1 MSESS
6 MEARY
11 AGRAAAPAR
20 RRLSKREADLRFR
33 AVAFLIVL
41 AASVGVVIPLLYMI
55 GGSLSS
61 KQVIHTVPTSIIPI
75 EGKQVTLEAPAVKGS
90 EDLPG
95 YGPIPRKK
103 YFVYRVSV
111 EGAERELAYV
121 SKVERQ
127 WVYADPADPS
137 RRYFA
142 PPASVDDRV
151 AAVKLNWENYP
162 EALTKSPFAKY
173 VGNTLLVMVLSTVGT
188 LISTVLVAYGFSRFY
203 FRARDLLFM
212 VLLSTMMLP
221 PQVSLIPSFVMFQ
234 KIGWYDT
241 YLPLIVPAFFAV
253 SAWNVFLVRQF
264 LMGLPTEL
272 DDAARIDGCGPVG
285 ILWNVILPQAVPVIV
300 TITAFTAVF
309 WWNEYFYS
317 LIYLQDKA
325 KYTVALGLQSFDS
338 LYFNNN
344 SMKAAATTMMAL
356 PPIVLF
362 FFFQRYFI
370 QGTVVSGVKG

>member
-1 MSESS
+1 MSDSPKKKIYS
-6 MEARY
+6 R
-11 AGRAAAPAR
+11 RALDR
-20 RRLSKREADLRFR
+20 RFR
-33 AVAFLIVL
+33 TVAFFIVL
-41 AASVGVVIPLLYMI
+41 VSSVGVVIPLLYML

-75 EGKQVTLEAPAVKGS
+75 EGKQVTLEAPASGEFPAIKKG
-90 EDLPG
+90 
-95 YGPIPRKK
+95 K
-103 YFVYRVSV
+103 YFVYHV
-111 EGAERELAYV
+111 EIDGQKRELAYV
-121 SKVERQ
+121 DKKDRQ
-127 WVYADPADPS
+127 WVYADPSDLS
-137 RRYFA
+137 ERFLA
-142 PPASVDDRV
+142 PPALPDDRV
-151 AAVKLNWENYP
+151 AAVRLNWKNYP

-173 VGNTLLVMVLSTVGT
+173 VANTVTVMVFATVGT
-188 LISTVLVAYGFSRFY
+188 LISTMLVAYGFSRFW
-203 FRARDLLFM
+203 FPARDFLFI

-241 YLPLIVPAFFAV
+241 WYPLIIPAWFAV
-253 SAWNVFLVRQF
+253 SAWNVFLMRQF
-264 LMGLPTEL
+264 LMGLPMEL

-285 ILWNVILPQAVPVIV
+285 ILWHVIIPQSVPVIV

-344 SMKAAATTMMAL
+344 SMKAAATSLMAL
-356 PPIVLF
+356 PPILLF

>member
-1 MSESS
+1 MSDAAKST
-6 MEARY
+6 Y
-11 AGRAAAPAR
+11 AAAIKAAPASVR
-20 RRLSKREADLRFR
+20 RRYSKKTIDRRFR
-33 AVAFLIVL
+33 SVAFAIVL
-41 AASVGVVIPLLYMI
+41 LSSVGIVIPLLYMI

-61 KQVIHTVPTSIIPI
+61 KQVIRTVPSSIIPI
-75 EGKQVTLEAPAVKGS
+75 EGRQVTLEAPALG
-90 EDLPG
+90 EFPA
-95 YGPIPRKK
+95 IPKKK
-103 YFVYRVSV
+103 YFVYRV
-111 EGAERELAYV
+111 EIDGKTREMAYV
-121 SKVERQ
+121 DKKDRQ
-127 WVYADPADPS
+127 WVYANPENPS
-137 RRYFA
+137 ERRLA
-142 PPASVDDRV
+142 PPASPDDRV
-151 AAVKLNWENYP
+151 AAVRLNWANYP
-162 EALTKSPFAKY
+162 EALTKSPFARY
-173 VGNTLLVMVLSTVGT
+173 VMNTLAVMFFSTIGT
-188 LISTVLVAYGFSRFY
+188 LVSTVLVAYGFSRFW
-203 FRARDLLFM
+203 FRARDFLFI

-241 YLPLIVPAFFAV
+241 WLPLIVPAFFAV

-272 DDAARIDGCGPVG
+272 DDAARIDGCGPIG
-285 ILWNVILPQAVPVIV
+285 ILWHVIVPQSVPVIV

-317 LIYLQDKA
+317 LIYLQDKL

-338 LYFNNN
+338 LYYNNN
-344 SMKAAATTMMAL
+344 AIKAAATSLMAL